1 MTKQTKQI
9 KRMDPKE
16 FKDFGYL
23 QEVNRQFLHPLGLAL
38 EVIIEEGATGKVTLG
53 GIWDFR
59 SEPEGIVFVAGQLDP
74 LKAERVEAARQ
85 EKSQA
90 RQKLQGSVVQPIHVE
105 EAEAEA
111 KAEATV
117 GPQG

>member
-23 QEVNRQFLHPLGLAL
+23 QEVNRQFFHPLGLAL
-38 EVIIEEGATGKVTLG
+38 EVIIEEGTTGKVTLG

-59 SEPEGIVFVAGQLDP
+59 SEPEGLVFPVGQMDP
-74 LKAERVEAARQ
+74 LKAERVDAARQ
-85 EKSQA
+85 EKSEA
-90 RQKLQGSVVQPIHVE
+90 RRELQGSVVQPIQVE
-105 EAEAEA
+105 EAEVEA
-111 KAEATV
+111 KAEATI